1 MGTGIHAKDRIG
13 VERVLLGV
21 WMVVVSMRCVN
32 GIIPISV
39 NGIIPINVNG
49 IIPIRSVTD
58 AKHIQKHKI
67 MKDIDHGI
75 NTNSNTKHVN
85 YARGIKNGILRMFAA
100 ARTFNSILT
109 RYKEMR

>member
-1 MGTGIHAKDRIG
+1 
-13 VERVLLGV
+13 
-21 WMVVVSMRCVN
+21 
-32 GIIPISV
+32 
-39 NGIIPINVNG
+39 
-49 IIPIRSVTD
+49 
-58 AKHIQKHKI
+58 

-100 ARTFNSILT
+100 ARPVHNILS

>member
-32 GIIPISV
+32 GIIPI
-39 NGIIPINVNG
+39 NVNS
-49 IIPIRSVTD
+49 IIPIRNVTD
-58 AKHIQKHKI
+58 AKHRQKHKI

>member
-21 WMVVVSMRCVN
+21 WMVVVSMSVN
-32 GIIPISV
+32 GIIPMSV
-39 NGIIPINVNG
+39 IHIIPINVNG

>member
-21 WMVVVSMRCVN
+21 WMVVVSMRC
-32 GIIPISV
+32 V